1 MAYDI
6 EKMEDVETMEG
17 IEQEDVNCIISVAR
31 NSMESVEKL
40 NIEIQEKD
48 KTIREL
54 KAQNLLLA
62 KKVNIKDNTPPDGNA
77 DPEDIIRDMFG
88 LGGKNNGKNN

>member
-6 EKMEDVETMEG
+6 DKMEDIETMEG
-17 IEQEDVNCIISVAR
+17 IEQEDVNGIIAVAR

-40 NIEIQEKD
+40 NTEIEDKD
-48 KTIREL
+48 KIIADL

-62 KKVNIKDNTPPDGNA
+62 KRVDTGVDEKPNENVE
-77 DPEDIIRDMFG
+77 PEDIIRDMFG
-88 LGGKNNGKNN
+88 LGDKK

>member
-6 EKMEDVETMEG
+6 DKMEDIETMEG
-17 IEQEDVNCIISVAR
+17 IEQEDVNGIIAVAR

-40 NIEIQEKD
+40 NTEMKD
-48 KTIREL
+48 KDKIIADL

-62 KKVNIKDNTPPDGNA
+62 KRVDTGLTEKTKENVE
-77 DPEDIIRDMFG
+77 PEDIIRDMFG
-88 LGGKNNGKNN
+88 LGEKK

>member
-6 EKMEDVETMEG
+6 EKMEDIETMEG

-31 NSMESVEKL
+31 KSMETVEKL
-40 NIEIQEKD
+40 NTEMQEKD
-48 KTIREL
+48 KTIVEL

-62 KKVNIKDNTPPDGNA
+62 KKVNIKDNTPPVGNEEL
-77 DPEDIIRDMFG
+77 EDIIRDMFG
-88 LGGKNNGKNN
+88 LGGK